1 MTYIENKLKHEINF
15 FRLSKEYEKLGK
27 DLPKGVSVSLPSE
40 SDMYTWDAVI
50 EGPEDSLY
58 KGITLVYLT
67 VGLKK
72 HSTCISF
79 SKAL

>member
-58 KGITLVYLT
+58 KGITLVSFDCRFEETQYLHII
-67 VGLKK
+67 L
-72 HSTCISF
+72 
-79 SKAL
+79 